1 MPMKNPHKYNTR
13 IGSAQQHQFAEVPH
27 ADIQR
32 STFDRSHGLKT
43 TFNAGELV
51 PVYVDEALPGDT
63 FSCNLT
69 AFSRLATPIHP
80 TMDNAFMDSHFFAV
94 PVRLV
99 WDDFEEFM
107 GETKTYKAAGATRL
121 DGTPDFT
128 AAAPIPPTITSGG
141 SGEAEQSLSDYFGIP
156 TKIAALEFSALWHR
170 AYTLVWND
178 WFRDENLQAPKTILT
193 TSGADATAYP
203 LLNRGKKHDYF
214 TSALPWP
221 QKGADV
227 TIPLGTTAP
236 VYGTGKSLGLTDGNF
251 TGGLS
256 TGSTYLRGA
265 TGDYD
270 KAPGDTGGVGSSLAD
285 NTVYGVVESG
295 VSGLAADLTDATAAT
310 INQLRLAFATQ
321 KFLEIQARGGS
332 RYIEVIKNH
341 FNVTSPDARLQRPEY
356 LGGGSSPVNISPVAQ
371 TSSTDATTPQGNLSA
386 IGTTV
391 LSGHSF
397 TKSFT
402 EHTIIIGMVSV
413 RTDLTY
419 QQGLNRMFSRE
430 TIYDYYWPT
439 LSTIGEQAVKN
450 KEIYAQGSAADET
463 TFGYQE
469 RYAEY
474 RYKPSSI
481 TGKFRSNATGT
492 LESWHYAQEYS
503 ALPLL
508 GDSWIQV
515 TDTNVQRTLAV
526 ASEPQFIFDSLFK
539 LKCTRPMPVNSVPGG
554 THF

>member
-43 TFNAGELV
+43 TFNAGQLV
-51 PVYVDEALPGDT
+51 PIYIDDCLPGDT
-63 FSCNLT
+63 FSCNMT
-69 AFSRLATPIHP
+69 AFARLATPIHP
-80 TMDNAFMDSHFFAV
+80 TMDNAFMDTHFFAV

-128 AAAPIPPTITSGG
+128 VAAPIPPTITAGG
-141 SGEAEQSLSDYFGIP
+141 SGESEQSLSDYFGIP
-156 TKIAALEFSALWHR
+156 TKIAGLEFSALWHR
-170 AYTLVWND
+170 AYTLCWND

-227 TIPLGTTAP
+227 VIPIAGNAP
-236 VYGTGKSLGLTDGNF
+236 VIGIGKENQTFGAGPANVYVTGGTGTETWADAASFNTASTDN
-251 TGGLS
+251 
-256 TGSTYLRGA
+256 YLYAKEDPDNAG
-265 TGDYD
+265 Y
-270 KAPGDTGGVGSSLAD
+270 PGIF
-285 NTVYGVVESG
+285 
-295 VSGLAADLTDATAAT
+295 ADLTEAAGAT

-402 EHTIIIGMVSV
+402 EHTIVIGMVSV

-419 QQGLNRMFSRE
+419 QQGLNRMMSRE

-450 KEIYAQGSAADET
+450 KEIYAQGTSADEE

-539 LKCTRPMPVNSVPGG
+539 LKCTRPMPVNSIPGG

>member
-1 MPMKNPHKYNTR
+1 MKNPHKYNTR
-13 IGSAQQHQFAEVPH
+13 IGSAQQHQFSEVPH

-51 PVYVDEALPGDT
+51 PIYVDEALPGDT

-80 TMDNAFMDSHFFAV
+80 TMDNAFMDTHFFAV

-107 GETKTYKAAGATRL
+107 GETKTYKAAGSDRL
-121 DGTPDFT
+121 DGTPDFSV
-128 AAAPIPPTITSGG
+128 AAPVPPTITAGG

-156 TKIAALEFSALWHR
+156 TKVANLEFSALWHR

-178 WFRDENLQAPKTILT
+178 WFRDENLQAPKTVLT
-193 TSGADATAYP
+193 TSGADATTYV

-236 VYGTGKSLGLTDGNF
+236 VAYDDVHSQPVSIYSTQYSANKDLQSGGPLVTMDG
-251 TGGLS
+251 GA
-256 TGSTYLRGA
+256 A
-265 TGDYD
+265 TGEALY
-270 KAPGDTGGVGSSLAD
+270 
-285 NTVYGVVESG
+285 
-295 VSGLAADLTDATAAT
+295 ADLSEATAAT

-402 EHTIIIGMVSV
+402 EHTIVIGMVSV

-450 KEIYAQGSAADET
+450 KEIYAQGTAADET

-474 RYKPSSI
+474 RYKPSSV

-492 LESWHYAQEYS
+492 LESWHYAQEYAS
-503 ALPLL
+503 LPLL

-539 LKCTRPMPVNSVPGG
+539 LRCTRPMPVNSIPGG

>member
-1 MPMKNPHKYNTR
+1 MLDYND
-13 IGSAQQHQFAEVPH
+13 Q
-27 ADIQR
+27 
-32 STFDRSHGLKT
+32 
-43 TFNAGELV
+43 
-51 PVYVDEALPGDT
+51 
-63 FSCNLT
+63 
-69 AFSRLATPIHP
+69 
-80 TMDNAFMDSHFFAV
+80 
-94 PVRLV
+94 
-99 WDDFEEFM
+99 
-107 GETKTYKAAGATRL
+107 
-121 DGTPDFT
+121 
-128 AAAPIPPTITSGG
+128 
-141 SGEAEQSLSDYFGIP
+141 
-156 TKIAALEFSALWHR
+156 
-170 AYTLVWND
+170 
-178 WFRDENLQAPKTILT
+178 
-193 TSGADATAYP
+193 
-203 LLNRGKKHDYF
+203 
-214 TSALPWP
+214 
-221 QKGADV
+221 
-227 TIPLGTTAP
+227 
-236 VYGTGKSLGLTDGNF
+236 
-251 TGGLS
+251 
-256 TGSTYLRGA
+256 
-265 TGDYD
+265 
-270 KAPGDTGGVGSSLAD
+270 
-285 NTVYGVVESG
+285 NTW
-295 VSGLAADLTDATAAT
+295 
-310 INQLRLAFATQ
+310 
-321 KFLEIQARGGS
+321 
-332 RYIEVIKNH
+332 
-341 FNVTSPDARLQRPEY
+341 
-356 LGGGSSPVNISPVAQ
+356 GGGSSPVNISPVAQ

-402 EHTIIIGMVSV
+402 EHTIVIGMVSV

-450 KEIYAQGSAADET
+450 KEIYAQGTEADET

-539 LKCTRPMPVNSVPGG
+539 LKCTRPMPVNSIPGG

>member
-1 MPMKNPHKYNTR
+1 MNNPHKGNTR
-13 IGSAQQHQFAEVPH
+13 IGSASSHQFTEVPH

-43 TFNAGELV
+43 TFDAGELI

-63 FSCNLT
+63 FSCNMT

-80 TMDNAFMDSHFFAV
+80 TMDNAFMDSHFFSV
-94 PVRLV
+94 PIRLV
-99 WDDFEEFM
+99 WEDFEEFM
-107 GETKTYKAAGATRL
+107 GETKTYTPSGSARL
-121 DGTPDFT
+121 DETPDFT
-128 AAAPIPPTITSGG
+128 KAAQIPPTITSPGG
-141 SGEAEQSLSDYFGIP
+141 GELEGTLSDYFGIP
-156 TKIAALEFSALWHR
+156 TKQAGIQFSALWHR
-170 AYTLVWND
+170 AYNLIWND
-178 WFRDENLQAPKTILT
+178 WFRDENLQKFAVVSTASGNDST
-193 TSGADATAYP
+193 TNQ
-203 LLNRGKKHDYF
+203 LVLNRGKRHDYF

-227 TIPLGTTAP
+227 TLPLAGTAP
-236 VYGTGKSLGLTDGNF
+236 VTGIGGLGQNYYSGAPTAVYETDGTGTTDFAGRNAF
-251 TGGLS
+251 YS
-256 TGSTYLRGA
+256 TGS
-265 TGDYD
+265 
-270 KAPGDTGGVGSSLAD
+270 DTVMLEEDPNNLGFPNVR
-285 NTVYGVVESG
+285 
-295 VSGLAADLTDATAAT
+295 ADLTNASAAT

-321 KFLEIQARGGS
+321 KFLEKQARSGS
-332 RYIEVIKNH
+332 RYIEVIKGH

-356 LGGGSSPVNISPVAQ
+356 CGGGSSPVNISPVAQ

-402 EHTIIIGMVSV
+402 EHSILMGLVSV

-419 QQGLNRMFSRE
+419 QQGLNRMFTRD

-439 LSTIGEQAVKN
+439 LSTIGEQAVLN
-450 KEIYAQGSAADET
+450 KEIYADGSANDDGV
-463 TFGYQE
+463 FGYQE

-474 RYKPSSI
+474 RYKPSAV
-481 TGKFRSNATGT
+481 TGRFRSNATT
-492 LESWHYAQEYS
+492 SLESWHYAQEYS
-503 ALPLL
+503 ALPVL
-508 GDSWIQV
+508 GQSWIQQGKA
-515 TDTNVQRTLAV
+515 NVQRTLAV

-539 LKCTRPMPVNSVPGG
+539 LRCTRPMPVNSVPGG

>member
-1 MPMKNPHKYNTR
+1 VGNPHKHNTR
-13 IGSAQQHQFAEVPH
+13 IGSAHQHKFSEVPH
-27 ADIQR
+27 ADIRR
-32 STFDRSHGLKT
+32 STFDRTHGLKT
-43 TFNAGELV
+43 TFNAGQLI

-63 FSCNLT
+63 FSCNMT

-80 TMDNAFMDSHFFAV
+80 TMDNAFMDSHFFAI

-107 GETKTYKAAGATRL
+107 GETKTYKAPGATRL

-128 AAAPIPPTITSGG
+128 VAAPIPPTITAGG
-141 SGEAEQSLSDYFGIP
+141 SGEAEASLADYFGIP
-156 TKIAALEFSALWHR
+156 TKIANLEFSALWHR

-178 WFRDENLQAPKTILT
+178 WFRDENLQAPKTVLT
-193 TSGADATAYP
+193 TSGADATAYE

-227 TIPLGTTAP
+227 TIPLGSVAP
-236 VYGTGKSLGLTDGNF
+236 VYALN
-251 TGGLS
+251 
-256 TGSTYLRGA
+256 GA
-265 TGDYD
+265 TTDPITVQEGLGGD
-270 KAPGDTGGVGSSLAD
+270 PFNLVIGTSTEVTL
-285 NTVYGVVESG
+285 N
-295 VSGLAADLTDATAAT
+295 GLQPAGAALTADLTDATAVT

-341 FNVTSPDARLQRPEY
+341 FNVTSPDARLQRAEY

-371 TSSTDATTPQGNLSA
+371 TSSTDSTTPQGNLSA

-402 EHTIIIGMVSV
+402 EHTIVIGLVSV

-419 QQGLNRMFSRE
+419 QQALNRMFSR
-430 TIYDYYWPT
+430 
-439 LSTIGEQAVKN
+439 S
-450 KEIYAQGSAADET
+450 
-463 TFGYQE
+463 
-469 RYAEY
+469 
-474 RYKPSSI
+474 
-481 TGKFRSNATGT
+481 RS
-492 LESWHYAQEYS
+492 
-503 ALPLL
+503 
-508 GDSWIQV
+508 
-515 TDTNVQRTLAV
+515 
-526 ASEPQFIFDSLFK
+526 
-539 LKCTRPMPVNSVPGG
+539 
-554 THF
+554 

>member
-1 MPMKNPHKYNTR
+1 MKKSHNRSR
-13 IGSAQQHQFAEVPH
+13 IGSSQQHQFAEVPH

-51 PVYVDEALPGDT
+51 PIYVDEALPGDT

-69 AFSRLATPIHP
+69 AFSRLATPIHL

-128 AAAPIPPTITSGG
+128 VAAPIPPTITAGG

-156 TKIAALEFSALWHR
+156 TKVAGLEFSALWHR

-193 TSGADATAYP
+193 TSGADATTYA

-227 TIPLGTTAP
+227 TIPLGTKAP
-236 VYGTGKSLGLTDGNF
+236 VATDAAQGSDISVYGTPVSAYRKADTSA
-251 TGGLS
+251 S
-256 TGSTYLRGA
+256 YL
-265 TGDYD
+265 
-270 KAPGDTGGVGSSLAD
+270 
-285 NTVYGVVESG
+285 VYGAGASTEGQS
-295 VSGLAADLTDATAAT
+295 LYADLSDATSAT

-402 EHTIIIGMVSV
+402 EHTIVIGMVSV

-515 TDTNVQRTLAV
+515 TDTNVQRTLVV

>member
-1 MPMKNPHKYNTR
+1 MKNPHKYNTR
-13 IGSAQQHQFAEVPH
+13 IGSAKQHQFSEVPH

-51 PVYVDEALPGDT
+51 PIYCDESLPGDT

-69 AFSRLATPIHP
+69 AFARLATPIHP
-80 TMDNAFMDSHFFAV
+80 TMDNAFMDTHFFAV

-107 GETKTYKAAGATRL
+107 GETKTYKAAGSSRL

-128 AAAPIPPTITSGG
+128 VAAPVPPTITAGG

-156 TKIAALEFSALWHR
+156 TKVAGLEFSALWHR

-178 WFRDENLQAPKTILT
+178 WFRDENLQAPKTLDT
-193 TSGADATAYP
+193 TSGPDTTTYA

-227 TIPLGTTAP
+227 TIPLGTSA
-236 VYGTGKSLGLTDGNF
+236 KINWD
-251 TGGLS
+251 
-256 TGSTYLRGA
+256 GA
-265 TGDYD
+265 TNDANVNVNVYSTADSADRTIVTNGTF
-270 KAPGDTGGVGSSLAD
+270 ASVNNNAASGSFPL
-285 NTVYGVVESG
+285 Y
-295 VSGLAADLTDATAAT
+295 ADLTDATAAT

-402 EHTIIIGMVSV
+402 EHTIVIGMVSV

-419 QQGLNRMFSRE
+419 QQGLNRMFSRQ

-450 KEIYAQGSAADET
+450 KEIYAQGTAADEE

-469 RYAEY
+469 RYSEY
-474 RYKPSSI
+474 RYYPSQI

-492 LESWHYAQEYS
+492 LESWHYAQEYAS
-503 ALPLL
+503 LPLL

-526 ASEPQFIFDSLFK
+526 SSEPQFIFDSLFK
-539 LKCTRPMPVNSVPGG
+539 LRCTRPMPVNSVPGG

>member
-13 IGSAQQHQFAEVPH
+13 VGSASQHQFSEVPH

-43 TFNAGELV
+43 TFNAGQLV
-51 PVYVDEALPGDT
+51 PIYADEALPGDT
-63 FSCNLT
+63 FSCNVT
-69 AFSRLATPIHP
+69 AFARLATPIHP
-80 TMDNAFMDSHFFAV
+80 TMDNAFMDTHFFAV
-94 PVRLV
+94 PIRLV
-99 WDDFEEFM
+99 WEDFEEFM
-107 GETKTYKAAGATRL
+107 GETKTYKAAGSSRL

-128 AAAPIPPTITSGG
+128 VAAPVPPTITAPGG
-141 SGEAEQSLSDYFGIP
+141 GETEGSLSDYLGIP
-156 TKIAALEFSALWHR
+156 TKIAGLDFSALWHR

-178 WFRDENLQAPKTILT
+178 WFRDENLQAPKTISLASGTDT
-193 TSGADATAYP
+193 TGYT

-227 TIPLGTTAP
+227 TIPLGTTARVASDSVP
-236 VYGTGKSLGLTDGNF
+236 LTDKIGAWSTDVNQYRIMDDS
-251 TGGLS
+251 TGGLEFVS
-256 TGSTYLRGA
+256 AQA
-265 TGDYD
+265 TEG
-270 KAPGDTGGVGSSLAD
+270 TSL
-285 NTVYGVVESG
+285 Y
-295 VSGLAADLTDATAAT
+295 ADLSEATAAT

-321 KFLEIQARGGS
+321 KFLEKQARSGS
-332 RYIEVIKNH
+332 RYIEVIKGH

-371 TSSTDATTPQGNLSA
+371 TSSTDSVTPQGNLSA

-391 LSGHSF
+391 ISGHSF

-402 EHTIIIGMVSV
+402 EHTLVLGLVSV

-439 LSTIGEQAVKN
+439 LSNIGEQSVLN
-450 KEIYAQGSAADET
+450 KEIYAQGSSADDDVW
-463 TFGYQE
+463 GYQE

-474 RYKPSSI
+474 RYKPSNI

-492 LESWHYAQEYS
+492 LESWHYAQEYAS
-503 ALPLL
+503 LPLL

>member
-1 MPMKNPHKYNTR
+1 M
-13 IGSAQQHQFAEVPH
+13 
-27 ADIQR
+27 
-32 STFDRSHGLKT
+32 
-43 TFNAGELV
+43 
-51 PVYVDEALPGDT
+51 DT
-63 FSCNLT
+63 
-69 AFSRLATPIHP
+69 
-80 TMDNAFMDSHFFAV
+80 HFFAV

-128 AAAPIPPTITSGG
+128 VAAPIPPTITAGG
-141 SGEAEQSLSDYFGIP
+141 SGEAEASLSDYFGIP
-156 TKIAALEFSALWHR
+156 TKIAGLEFSALWHR

-178 WFRDENLQAPKTILT
+178 WFRDENLQAPKTVLT

-227 TIPLGTTAP
+227 TIPLGTSAKVSYDGPTGVTAGQP
-236 VYGTGKSLGLTDGNF
+236 MIFSTVDGVERN
-251 TGGLS
+251 L
-256 TGSTYLRGA
+256 A
-265 TGDYD
+265 
-270 KAPGDTGGVGSSLAD
+270 AGSSILEVNNA
-285 NTVYGVVESG
+285 TSSPAYP
-295 VSGLAADLTDATAAT
+295 LYADLSDATSAT

-402 EHTIIIGMVSV
+402 EHTIVIGMVSV

-539 LKCTRPMPVNSVPGG
+539 LKCTRPMPVNSIPGG

>member
-1 MPMKNPHKYNTR
+1 
-13 IGSAQQHQFAEVPH
+13 
-27 ADIQR
+27 
-32 STFDRSHGLKT
+32 
-43 TFNAGELV
+43 
-51 PVYVDEALPGDT
+51 
-63 FSCNLT
+63 
-69 AFSRLATPIHP
+69 
-80 TMDNAFMDSHFFAV
+80 
-94 PVRLV
+94 
-99 WDDFEEFM
+99 M
-107 GETKTYKAAGATRL
+107 GETKTYKAPGATRL

-128 AAAPIPPTITSGG
+128 VAAPIPPTITAGG
-141 SGEAEQSLSDYFGIP
+141 SGEAEFSLSDYFGIP
-156 TKIAALEFSALWHR
+156 TKKAGLEFSALWHR

-178 WFRDENLQAPKTILT
+178 WFRDENLQAPKTVLT
-193 TSGADATAYP
+193 TSGADATTYE

-236 VYGTGKSLGLTDGNF
+236 IATD
-251 TGGLS
+251 
-256 TGSTYLRGA
+256 A
-265 TGDYD
+265 V
-270 KAPGDTGGVGSSLAD
+270 VGSGNMSVQATAD
-285 NTVYGVVESG
+285 SDNQHGLYAPADSDLLLGNSTSG
-295 VSGLAADLTDATAAT
+295 SPLFADLTEATAAT

-341 FNVTSPDARLQRPEY
+341 FNVTSPDARLQRPEF

-371 TSSTDATTPQGNLSA
+371 TSSTDSTTPQGNLSA

-402 EHTIIIGMVSV
+402 EHTIVIGLVSV

-450 KEIYAQGSAADET
+450 KEIYAQGTADDEL

-474 RYKPSSI
+474 RY
-481 TGKFRSNATGT
+481 
-492 LESWHYAQEYS
+492 
-503 ALPLL
+503 
-508 GDSWIQV
+508 V
-515 TDTNVQRTLAV
+515 
-526 ASEPQFIFDSLFK
+526 
-539 LKCTRPMPVNSVPGG
+539 
-554 THF
+554 

>member
-13 IGSAQQHQFAEVPH
+13 IGSAQQHQFSEVPH

-43 TFNAGELV
+43 TFNAGELI
-51 PVYVDEALPGDT
+51 PIYVDEALPGDT

-80 TMDNAFMDSHFFAV
+80 TMDNAFMDTHFFAV

-107 GETKTYKAAGATRL
+107 GETKTYKAAGPTRL

-128 AAAPIPPTITSGG
+128 VAAPVPPTITAGG

-156 TKIAALEFSALWHR
+156 TKVAGLEFSALWHR
-170 AYTLVWND
+170 AYTLCWND
-178 WFRDENLQAPKTILT
+178 WFRDENLQAPKTLLT

-203 LLNRGKKHDYF
+203 ILNRGKKHDYF

-227 TIPLGTTAP
+227 VMPLAGNAPIFTEASSGTVVTVDAP
-236 VYGTGKSLGLTDGNF
+236 NM
-251 TGGLS
+251 TGGQA
-256 TGSTYLRGA
+256 YLRH
-265 TGDYD
+265 DVD
-270 KAPGDTGGVGSSLAD
+270 SSAVTYMQDSTPTSLF
-285 NTVYGVVESG
+285 
-295 VSGLAADLTDATAAT
+295 ADLTEAAGAT

-371 TSSTDATTPQGNLSA
+371 TSSTDTVTPQGNLSA

-402 EHTIIIGMVSV
+402 EHTIVIGMVSV

-474 RYKPSSI
+474 RYKPSSV

-492 LESWHYAQEYS
+492 LESWHYAQEYAS
-503 ALPLL
+503 LPLL

-539 LKCTRPMPVNSVPGG
+539 LKCTRPMPVNSIPGG

>member
-13 IGSAQQHQFAEVPH
+13 IGSAQQHQFSEVPH

-43 TFNAGELV
+43 TFNAGQLV
-51 PVYVDEALPGDT
+51 PIYVDEALPGDT

-80 TMDNAFMDSHFFAV
+80 TMDNAFMDTHFFAV

-99 WDDFEEFM
+99 WQDFEEFM
-107 GETKTYKAAGATRL
+107 GETKDYKPAGATRL

-128 AAAPIPPTITSGG
+128 VAAPIPPTITAGG
-141 SGEAEQSLSDYFGIP
+141 SGETEGSLSDYFGIP
-156 TKIAALEFSALWHR
+156 TKVAALEFSALWHR

-178 WFRDENLQAPKTILT
+178 WFRDENLQAPKTVDIS
-193 TSGADATAYP
+193 SGADTTAYP

-227 TIPLGTTAP
+227 TLPLGTAAP
-236 VYGTGKSLGLTDGNF
+236 VSSNMSFSGTNVAANRVNITDTSGNIKGLLTSGGDVYGDANPSGT
-251 TGGLS
+251 
-256 TGSTYLRGA
+256 TGSLY
-265 TGDYD
+265 
-270 KAPGDTGGVGSSLAD
+270 
-285 NTVYGVVESG
+285 
-295 VSGLAADLTDATAAT
+295 ADLTQATSAT

-402 EHTIIIGMVSV
+402 EHTIVIGMVSV

-450 KEIYAQGSAADET
+450 KEIYAQGNADDDT

-474 RYKPSSI
+474 RYKPSSV
-481 TGKFRSNATGT
+481 TGLFRSNATGT
-492 LESWHYAQEYS
+492 LESWHYAQEYAS
-503 ALPLL
+503 LPLL

-539 LKCTRPMPVNSVPGG
+539 LRCTRPMPVNSIPGG

>member
-51 PVYVDEALPGDT
+51 PIYVDEALPGDT

-80 TMDNAFMDSHFFAV
+80 TMDNAFMDTHFFAV

-107 GETKTYKAAGATRL
+107 GETKTYKAAGSDRL

-128 AAAPIPPTITSGG
+128 VAAPIPPTITAGG
-141 SGEAEQSLSDYFGIP
+141 SGEAEASLSDYFGIP
-156 TKIAALEFSALWHR
+156 TKVAGLEFSALWHR
-170 AYTLVWND
+170 AYTLVWNS
-178 WFRDENLQAPKTILT
+178 WMRDENLQAPKTILT
-193 TSGADATAYP
+193 TSGADTTTYA

-227 TIPLGTTAP
+227 TIPLGTKANIMIDTFN
-236 VYGTGKSLGLTDGNF
+236 GGTDGDGKHYVAYQPAITN
-251 TGGLS
+251 GIHA
-256 TGSTYLRGA
+256 Y
-265 TGDYD
+265 
-270 KAPGDTGGVGSSLAD
+270 GDTN
-285 NTVYGVVESG
+285 NTYTDELQAGTESN
-295 VSGLAADLTDATAAT
+295 LYADLSDATSAT

-402 EHTIIIGMVSV
+402 EHTIVLGLVSV

-439 LSTIGEQAVKN
+439 LSTIGEQSIRN
-450 KEIYAQGSAADET
+450 KEIYAQGTAADET
-463 TFGYQE
+463 TFGYAE

-539 LKCTRPMPVNSVPGG
+539 LKCTRPMPVNSIPGG

>member
-1 MPMKNPHKYNTR
+1 MKNPHKHNTR
-13 IGSAQQHQFAEVPH
+13 IGSAHQHKFSEVPH

-32 STFDRSHGLKT
+32 STFDRTHGLKT
-43 TFNAGELV
+43 TFNAGQLI
-51 PVYVDEALPGDT
+51 PIYVDEALPGDT
-63 FSCNLT
+63 FSCNMT

-107 GETKTYKAAGATRL
+107 GETKTYKAAGSNRL

-128 AAAPIPPTITSGG
+128 VAAPIPPTITAGG
-141 SGEAEQSLSDYFGIP
+141 SGEAEQSLADYFGIP
-156 TKIAALEFSALWHR
+156 TKVAGLEFSALWHR

-193 TSGADATAYP
+193 TSGADATTYA

-236 VYGTGKSLGLTDGNF
+236 LAYDTTGTTIKLNINDDGGTPYVLFGNNDA
-251 TGGLS
+251 GGN
-256 TGSTYLRGA
+256 TA
-265 TGDYD
+265 TRSD
-270 KAPGDTGGVGSSLAD
+270 GVGS
-285 NTVYGVVESG
+285 TMY
-295 VSGLAADLTDATAAT
+295 ADLSEATSAT

-402 EHTIIIGMVSV
+402 EHTIVIGMVSV

-450 KEIYAQGSAADET
+450 KENIRT
-463 TFGYQE
+463 
-469 RYAEY
+469 RYIS
-474 RYKPSSI
+474 R
-481 TGKFRSNATGT
+481 
-492 LESWHYAQEYS
+492 
-503 ALPLL
+503 
-508 GDSWIQV
+508 
-515 TDTNVQRTLAV
+515 
-526 ASEPQFIFDSLFK
+526 
-539 LKCTRPMPVNSVPGG
+539 
-554 THF
+554 

>member
-13 IGSAQQHQFAEVPH
+13 IGSAQQHQFSEVPH

-51 PVYVDEALPGDT
+51 PIYVDEALPGDT

-80 TMDNAFMDSHFFAV
+80 TMDNAFMDTHFFAV

-107 GETKTYKAAGATRL
+107 GETKTYKAAGSSRL

-128 AAAPIPPTITSGG
+128 VAAPVPPTITAGG
-141 SGEAEQSLSDYFGIP
+141 SGEAEGSLSDYFGIP
-156 TKIAALEFSALWHR
+156 TKVAALEFSALWHR

-178 WFRDENLQAPKTILT
+178 WFRDENLQAPKTIDT
-193 TSGADATAYP
+193 TSGGDTTTYA

-236 VYGTGKSLGLTDGNF
+236 VAF
-251 TGGLS
+251 TGVDSNDVALS
-256 TGSTYLRGA
+256 NTSGDAGHLLTHSSTYELQWSTSA
-265 TGDYD
+265 
-270 KAPGDTGGVGSSLAD
+270 APGTAGTFV
-285 NTVYGVVESG
+285 
-295 VSGLAADLTDATAAT
+295 ADLTDATAAT

-402 EHTIIIGMVSV
+402 EHTIVIGMVSV

-474 RYKPSSI
+474 RYKPSSV

-492 LESWHYAQEYS
+492 LESWHYAQEYAS
-503 ALPLL
+503 LPLL

-539 LKCTRPMPVNSVPGG
+539 LKCTRPMPVNSIPGG

>member
-1 MPMKNPHKYNTR
+1 MNKSHKSSR

-51 PVYVDEALPGDT
+51 PIYCDESLPGDT

-80 TMDNAFMDSHFFAV
+80 TMDNAFMDTHFFAV

-107 GETKTYKAAGATRL
+107 GETKTYQAAGSSRL

-128 AAAPIPPTITSGG
+128 VAAPIPPTITAGG
-141 SGEAEQSLSDYFGIP
+141 SGEAEHSLSDYFGIP

-178 WFRDENLQAPKTILT
+178 WFRDENLQAPKTVLT
-193 TSGADATAYP
+193 TSGADATTYA

-227 TIPLGTTAP
+227 TIPLGTVAP
-236 VYGTGKSLGLTDGNF
+236 IVGIGKGYNQSFPETDTDVWETNGSAQ
-251 TGGLS
+251 TTYAS
-256 TGSTYLRGA
+256 STYLNWAENTDAGRFYVEEDANNSG
-265 TGDYD
+265 Y
-270 KAPGDTGGVGSSLAD
+270 PGIF
-285 NTVYGVVESG
+285 
-295 VSGLAADLTDATAAT
+295 ADLTDATAAT

-402 EHTIIIGMVSV
+402 EHTLIIGMVSV

-526 ASEPQFIFDSLFK
+526 ATEPQFIFDSLFK
-539 LKCTRPMPVNSVPGG
+539 LKCTRPMPVNSIPGG

>member
-1 MPMKNPHKYNTR
+1 MKNPHKYNTR
-13 IGSAQQHQFAEVPH
+13 IGSAQQHQFSEVPH

-43 TFNAGELV
+43 TFNAGQLV
-51 PVYVDEALPGDT
+51 PIYVDEALPGDT

-80 TMDNAFMDSHFFAV
+80 TMDNAFMDTHFFAV

-99 WDDFEEFM
+99 WNDFEEFM
-107 GETKTYKAAGATRL
+107 GETKTYKAAGSDRL
-121 DGTPDFT
+121 DGTPDFSV
-128 AAAPIPPTITSGG
+128 AAPVPPTITAGG
-141 SGEAEQSLSDYFGIP
+141 SGEAEGSLSDYFGIP
-156 TKIAALEFSALWHR
+156 TKVAALEFSALWHR

-178 WFRDENLQAPKTILT
+178 WFRDENLQAPKTVST
-193 TSGADATAYP
+193 ASGTDATAYT

-227 TIPLGTTAP
+227 TIPLGTSAP
-236 VYGTGKSLGLTDGNF
+236 VNGLYSYGSSSTTSSGWFDQDGVASTGQTVQMAEPSSTQYLAFKGTGS
-251 TGGLS
+251 
-256 TGSTYLRGA
+256 
-265 TGDYD
+265 
-270 KAPGDTGGVGSSLAD
+270 
-285 NTVYGVVESG
+285 NTLDVT
-295 VSGLAADLTDATAAT
+295 ADLTEATAAT

-402 EHTIIIGMVSV
+402 EHTIVIGMVSV

-474 RYKPSSI
+474 RYKPSSV

-492 LESWHYAQEYS
+492 LESWHYAQEYAS
-503 ALPLL
+503 LPLL

-539 LKCTRPMPVNSVPGG
+539 LRCTRPMPVNSVPGG

>member
-51 PVYVDEALPGDT
+51 PIYVDEALPGDT

-107 GETKTYKAAGATRL
+107 GETKTYKAPGTDRL

-128 AAAPIPPTITSGG
+128 VAAPIPPTITAGG

-156 TKIAALEFSALWHR
+156 TKVAGLEFSALWHR

-193 TSGADATAYP
+193 TSGADATAYA

-236 VYGTGKSLGLTDGNF
+236 VSRTSNAPSWKMYNSGTDTLASAGNLVVDGGGSTLNNGGAHLSMDPD
-251 TGGLS
+251 GGLI
-256 TGSTYLRGA
+256 
-265 TGDYD
+265 
-270 KAPGDTGGVGSSLAD
+270 
-285 NTVYGVVESG
+285 
-295 VSGLAADLTDATAAT
+295 ADLTTATSAT

-402 EHTIIIGMVSV
+402 EHTIVIGMVSV

-526 ASEPQFIFDSLFK
+526 ATEPQFIFDSLFK

>member
-13 IGSAQQHQFAEVPH
+13 IGSAKQHQFSEVPH

-51 PVYVDEALPGDT
+51 PIYCDESLPGDT

-69 AFSRLATPIHP
+69 AFARLATPIHP
-80 TMDNAFMDSHFFAV
+80 TMDNAFMDTHFFAV

-107 GETKTYKAAGATRL
+107 GETKTYKAAGSSRL

-128 AAAPIPPTITSGG
+128 VAAPVPPTITAGG

-156 TKIAALEFSALWHR
+156 TKVAGLEFSALWHR

-178 WFRDENLQAPKTILT
+178 WFRDENLQAPKTLDT
-193 TSGADATAYP
+193 TSGPDTTTYA

-227 TIPLGTTAP
+227 TIPLGTSA
-236 VYGTGKSLGLTDGNF
+236 KINWD
-251 TGGLS
+251 
-256 TGSTYLRGA
+256 GA
-265 TGDYD
+265 TNDANVNVNVYSTADSADRTIVTNGTF
-270 KAPGDTGGVGSSLAD
+270 ASVNNNAASGSFPL
-285 NTVYGVVESG
+285 Y
-295 VSGLAADLTDATAAT
+295 ADLTDATAAT

-402 EHTIIIGMVSV
+402 EHTIVIGMVSV

-450 KEIYAQGSAADET
+450 KEIYAQGTAADEE

-469 RYAEY
+469 RYSEY
-474 RYKPSSI
+474 RYYPSQI

-492 LESWHYAQEYS
+492 LESWHYAQEYAS
-503 ALPLL
+503 LPLL

-526 ASEPQFIFDSLFK
+526 SSEPQFIFDSLFK
-539 LKCTRPMPVNSVPGG
+539 LRCTRPMPVNSVPGG

>member
-1 MPMKNPHKYNTR
+1 MKNPHKHNTR
-13 IGSAQQHQFAEVPH
+13 IGSAHQHKFSEVPH

-32 STFDRSHGLKT
+32 STFDRTHGLKT
-43 TFNAGELV
+43 TFNAGQLI

-63 FSCNLT
+63 FSCNMT

-80 TMDNAFMDSHFFAV
+80 TMDNAFMDSHFFAI

-107 GETKTYKAAGATRL
+107 GETKTYKAPGATRL

-128 AAAPIPPTITSGG
+128 VAAPIPPTITAGG
-141 SGEAEQSLSDYFGIP
+141 SGEAEFSLSDYFGIP
-156 TKIAALEFSALWHR
+156 TKQANLEFSALWHR

-178 WFRDENLQAPKTILT
+178 WFRDENLQAPKTIST
-193 TSGADATAYP
+193 ASGADATTYA

-227 TIPLGTTAP
+227 TLPLGTLAPIATTAYNGGPSDKISIVDGQSNEVNLMAPASGLISMDSTLAANTAP
-236 VYGTGKSLGLTDGNF
+236 MY
-251 TGGLS
+251 
-256 TGSTYLRGA
+256 
-265 TGDYD
+265 
-270 KAPGDTGGVGSSLAD
+270 
-285 NTVYGVVESG
+285 
-295 VSGLAADLTDATAAT
+295 ADLSDATSAT

-402 EHTIIIGMVSV
+402 EHTIVIGLVSV

-450 KEIYAQGSAADET
+450 KEIYAQGTADDEL

-474 RYKPSSI
+474 RYKPSSV

-492 LESWHYAQEYS
+492 LESWHYAQEYAS
-503 ALPLL
+503 LPLL

-526 ASEPQFIFDSLFK
+526 ATEPQFIFDSLFK
-539 LKCTRPMPVNSVPGG
+539 LRCTRPMPVNSIPGG

>member
-51 PVYVDEALPGDT
+51 PIYVDEALPGDT

-128 AAAPIPPTITSGG
+128 VAAPIPPTITAPGG
-141 SGEAEQSLSDYFGIP
+141 GETEGSLSDYFGIP

-178 WFRDENLQAPKTILT
+178 WFRDENLQAPKTIDT
-193 TSGADATAYP
+193 TSGADTTTYA

-227 TIPLGTTAP
+227 TIPLGTKAYVQHDGTADQ
-236 VYGTGKSLGLTDGNF
+236 S
-251 TGGLS
+251 LS
-256 TGSTYLRGA
+256 TRAPNIGTDAYHLMT
-265 TGDYD
+265 TGDY
-270 KAPGDTGGVGSSLAD
+270 VIGSD
-285 NTVYGVVESG
+285 DV
-295 VSGLAADLTDATAAT
+295 LAAESRQLYADLSDATSAT

-402 EHTIIIGMVSV
+402 EHTIVIGMVSV

-419 QQGLNRMFSRE
+419 QQGLNRMF
-430 TIYDYYWPT
+430 
-439 LSTIGEQAVKN
+439 
-450 KEIYAQGSAADET
+450 
-463 TFGYQE
+463 
-469 RYAEY
+469 
-474 RYKPSSI
+474 
-481 TGKFRSNATGT
+481 
-492 LESWHYAQEYS
+492 
-503 ALPLL
+503 
-508 GDSWIQV
+508 
-515 TDTNVQRTLAV
+515 
-526 ASEPQFIFDSLFK
+526 
-539 LKCTRPMPVNSVPGG
+539 
-554 THF
+554 

>member
-13 IGSAQQHQFAEVPH
+13 IGSAQQHQFSEVPH

-51 PVYVDEALPGDT
+51 PIFCDESLPGDT

-69 AFSRLATPIHP
+69 AFARLATPIHP
-80 TMDNAFMDSHFFAV
+80 TMDNAYMDSFFFAV

-107 GETKTYKAAGATRL
+107 GETKTYKAPGSSRL

-128 AAAPIPPTITSGG
+128 VAAPIPPTITAGG

-156 TKIAALEFSALWHR
+156 TKVAGLEFSALWHR

-193 TSGADATAYP
+193 TSGADATTYA

-227 TIPLGTTAP
+227 TIPLGTTSP
-236 VYGTGKSLGLTDGNF
+236 VHASA
-251 TGGLS
+251 
-256 TGSTYLRGA
+256 GSTA
-265 TGDYD
+265 QI
-270 KAPGDTGGVGSSLAD
+270 
-285 NTVYGVVESG
+285 TVYGDSASSQIDLYANQTKLETGEVDTTGSA
-295 VSGLAADLTDATAAT
+295 LYADLSDATSAT

-402 EHTIIIGMVSV
+402 EHSIVIGMVSV

-450 KEIYAQGSAADET
+450 KEIYAQGSADDDNSW
-463 TFGYQE
+463 GYQE

-539 LKCTRPMPVNSVPGG
+539 LKCTRPMPVNSIPGG

>member
-1 MPMKNPHKYNTR
+1 
-13 IGSAQQHQFAEVPH
+13 
-27 ADIQR
+27 
-32 STFDRSHGLKT
+32 
-43 TFNAGELV
+43 
-51 PVYVDEALPGDT
+51 
-63 FSCNLT
+63 
-69 AFSRLATPIHP
+69 
-80 TMDNAFMDSHFFAV
+80 MDSHFFAV

-107 GETKTYKAAGATRL
+107 GETKTYKAAGSSRL

-128 AAAPIPPTITSGG
+128 VAAPIPPTITAGG

-156 TKIAALEFSALWHR
+156 TKVAALEFSALWHR

-193 TSGADATAYP
+193 TSGADATTYA

-236 VYGTGKSLGLTDGNF
+236 IFANTDAQVDVSILNQ
-251 TGGLS
+251 
-256 TGSTYLRGA
+256 
-265 TGDYD
+265 
-270 KAPGDTGGVGSSLAD
+270 
-285 NTVYGVVESG
+285 SG
-295 VSGLAADLTDATAAT
+295 VRQKMVANTTFLKVDDAGGTPTTAPQVFADLSDATSAT

-371 TSSTDATTPQGNLSA
+371 TSSTDTTTPQGNLSA

-402 EHTIIIGMVSV
+402 EHTIVIGMVSV

-419 QQGLNRMFSRE
+419 QQGLNRMMSRE

-450 KEIYAQGSAADET
+450 KEIYAQGTSADEE

-474 RYKPSSI
+474 RYKPSSV

-492 LESWHYAQEYS
+492 LESWHYAQEYAS
-503 ALPLL
+503 LPLL

-526 ASEPQFIFDSLFK
+526 ATEPQFIFDSLFK